1 MFEKL
6 FPAWNLKANRCPAH
20 CLVHKSFWSGHRH
33 CCYGSSPAGSQ
44 LSSAAIQLATTHS
57 RLRTRSRTG
66 QKKTSS
72 LYNEKSCSY
81 LSKSFKTSRVLKY
94 RIYSYQRLSF
104 DLDWLYERKSLQFRF
119 CKFFSCDIVTRHF
132 ESQLKITSQETT
144 TNWCCCLC
152 EQNAQNNMEI
162 VRKYP
167 FTCPWW
173 FVYGDLFRPE
183 VLPSL

>member
-1 MFEKL
+1 MSCSL
-6 FPAWNLKANRCPAH
+6 FGPQIL
-20 CLVHKSFWSGHRH
+20 LVRTSPLLLWEQPGWFTVEFCSNPTCDYTLTSQDTQSHR
-33 CCYGSSPAGSQ
+33 
-44 LSSAAIQLATTHS
+44 TE
-57 RLRTRSRTG
+57 
-66 QKKTSS
+66 KTSS

-119 CKFFSCDIVTRHF
+119 CKFFSCDIMTRHF

-173 FVYGDLFRPE
+173 FVYGDSFRPE
-183 VLPSL
+183 V